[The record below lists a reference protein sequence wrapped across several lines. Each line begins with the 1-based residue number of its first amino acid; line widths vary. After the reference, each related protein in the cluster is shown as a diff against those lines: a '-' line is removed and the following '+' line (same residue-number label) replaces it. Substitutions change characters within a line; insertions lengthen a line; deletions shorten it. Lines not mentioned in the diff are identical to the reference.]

1 MYASRVF
8 RFPCGCPLSPRSKK
22 RPDANFF
29 DATSRRKFGTLRAKV
44 VTVDANLE
52 PNPIRDFG
60 GKRKTGKAI
69 LGGKTRGRVR
79 RSTSQSHNAFRT
91 AQLLKYIVICRFL
104 NFMSIIP
111 LSNINIV
118 RALDILIQ
126 STCGPWGRGAAV
138 LLLLG
143 IVLVPLAA
151 LGRHPRVVER
161 LRGHR
166 ALRQD
171 LDEVAVRVLL
181 GLGLG

>member
-1 MYASRVF
+1 
-8 RFPCGCPLSPRSKK
+8 
-22 RPDANFF
+22 
-29 DATSRRKFGTLRAKV
+29 
-44 VTVDANLE
+44 
-52 PNPIRDFG
+52 
-60 GKRKTGKAI
+60 
-69 LGGKTRGRVR
+69 
-79 RSTSQSHNAFRT
+79 
-91 AQLLKYIVICRFL
+91 
-104 NFMSIIP
+104 MSIIP

-181 GLGLG
+181 GLRLG

>member
-1 MYASRVF
+1 
-8 RFPCGCPLSPRSKK
+8 
-22 RPDANFF
+22 
-29 DATSRRKFGTLRAKV
+29 
-44 VTVDANLE
+44 
-52 PNPIRDFG
+52 
-60 GKRKTGKAI
+60 
-69 LGGKTRGRVR
+69 
-79 RSTSQSHNAFRT
+79 
-91 AQLLKYIVICRFL
+91 
-104 NFMSIIP
+104 MSIIP

-126 STCGPWGRGAAV
+126 STCGQWGRGAAV